1 MESVEEISN
10 SSDSVL
16 TKKEESVQKSE
27 SNNSEKKLREIEYK
41 MKQEEQEKLKV
52 KQRLMRRHLSKRQ
65 SSINNLVEAI
75 TP

>member
-65 SSINNLVEAI
+65 SSINNMVEAI